1 MTEGLEGAL
10 YKSQFDAFL
19 NFKGDK
25 VRNYQ
30 DLQSA
35 ADSGVEMFSTAPL
48 WT

>member
-10 YKSQFDAFL
+10 YKSQFDALL

-30 DLQSA
+30 ELHSA
-35 ADSGVEMFSTAPL
+35 AKLGEEMFSTAPL